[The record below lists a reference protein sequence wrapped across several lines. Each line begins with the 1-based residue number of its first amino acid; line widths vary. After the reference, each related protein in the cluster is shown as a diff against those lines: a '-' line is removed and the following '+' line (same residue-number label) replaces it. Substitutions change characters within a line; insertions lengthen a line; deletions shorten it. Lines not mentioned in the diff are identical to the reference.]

1 MQKLKCRTGY
11 NARDEEHKGIVFE
24 KPSLCQQ
31 HFRDES
37 DVNYIVNRYLQTGTW
52 ENVAERPPVYADMSS
67 FEGDFDLIRAYEA
80 VERAED
86 GFMRLPSDL
95 RKKLDN
101 DPSML
106 VSWLSREENRA
117 DAIKYGLFN
126 APQKEEEKVSV
137 EPTQKQSAS
146 ASE

>member
-1 MQKLKCRTGY
+1 MLKIKCRTAF
-11 NARDEEHKGIVFE
+11 NARDEEHRGIEFK

-31 HFRDES
+31 HFRDEA
-37 DVNYIVNRYLQTGTW
+37 DVNFIVNRYLQTGTW
-52 ENVAERPPVYADMSS
+52 ENVSERPPVYADMSA

-101 DPSML
+101 DPSKL
-106 VSWLSREENRA
+106 VSWLSMEENKA

-126 APQKEEEKVSV
+126 APVKEEVKTSA
-137 EPTQKQSAS
+137 EPTPAPSAPV
-146 ASE
+146 SE